1 MLVTSIG
8 SLPFVEVEQA
18 IDAVMAC
25 CPEIPFWPQLPRR
38 SFYED
43 MCVQYLER
51 TPALVVDPARATV
64 YVDTRKTDGI
74 ERFYEEVYNDNVD
87 AFDISEQ
94 AAPGFYALLERLPQ
108 AADRISYV
116 KGQLTGPFTLGIGLK
131 DENGKPVIY
140 DSAYFDIIKK
150 ALRMKAAWMIKT
162 IKRVCPDKEV
172 LLFFDEPALVSFGSA
187 FVSVSSAVVTSLFDE
202 VREGLDALVGIHCCG
217 NTDWSVLLRTGVDII
232 SYDAFNFME
241 TLFYFH
247 RELSAFLARGG
258 RIAPGIVPSSGEAL
272 HEVSL
277 ADLARLWRSYEV
289 HLSKVGSAPEQAT
302 IVTTACGL
310 GTLSEADAYRSLE
323 LLKRLPDVV
332 ESGGTGVMR
341 PGG

>member
-1 MLVTSIG
+1 MTSIG

-87 AFDISEQ
+87 AFGISEQ
-94 AAPGFYALLERLPQ
+94 AAPGFYALLERLPRM
-108 AADRISYV
+108 ADRIRYV

>member
-43 MCVQYLER
+43 MYVQYLER
-51 TPALVVDPARATV
+51 TPALVIDPVGAVV

-87 AFDISEQ
+87 AFGISEQ
-94 AAPGFYALLERLPQ
+94 AAPGFYALLERLPRM
-108 AADRISYV
+108 ADRIRYV